1 MEDKEEFFKRV
12 KEAKD
17 HREYAEK
24 LMRYDYLV
32 ETTQINN
39 IEISDEQ
46 KTRIS
51 YAINS
56 FDSNSINVKNRP
68 YRNPIQFL

>member
-39 IEISDEQ
+39 IEISDE
-46 KTRIS
+46 
-51 YAINS
+51 
-56 FDSNSINVKNRP
+56 
-68 YRNPIQFL
+68 